1 MKLITAV
8 IKPFLLDKLSLA
20 LLKAPITGF
29 TVTDARG
36 YGRGGEG
43 TDMLTARVRVEI
55 VLLDDDVQRV
65 CDLILKVCSTHQE
78 GDGILYVSTVD
89 SVVNI
94 RTGAVNREALLLT

>member
-8 IKPFLLDKLSLA
+8 IKPHMLDRLSLA

-36 YGRGGEG
+36 HGRDDEG
-43 TDMLTARVRVEI
+43 MDMLNARVRIDI
-55 VLLDDDVQRV
+55 VLLEDDVKQV
-65 CDLILKVCSTHQE
+65 CDLIIKICSTHQE
-78 GDGILYVSTVD
+78 GDGILYVTTVD

-94 RTGAVNREALLLT
+94 RTGAIDREALLVR